1 MIPTKFDFVSLPN
14 STGKLFITCFPGL
27 NVEKVFDLDILQSTF
42 SDFVGLGC
50 TTIVSLVEDKEF
62 DEICGKEIFLEHIR
76 KHDFQWHHLP
86 IVDYKVPES
95 EFFRN
100 WGRVCRSLKQEF
112 QRGNSICLHCKGGI
126 GRSGTVAAM
135 LLIEYGKENS
145 VAIQQV
151 RQKRKGAIENKL
163 QEDFVLNFSIE
174 QGLFEQL

>member
-1 MIPTKFDFVSLPN
+1 MTSTKIDFVSLPN

-27 NVEKVFDLDILQSTF
+27 NVEKDFDLDILQSTF
-42 SDFVGLGC
+42 SDLVGLGC

-62 DEICGKEIFLEHIR
+62 EEICGKEIFLEHIR

-86 IVDYKVPES
+86 IVDYKVPGT

-100 WGRVCRSLKQEF
+100 WGRVCRTLKQEF
-112 QRGNSICLHCKGGI
+112 QRGNSIGLHCKGGI

-151 RQKRKGAIENKL
+151 RQKRKGAIENQL
-163 QEDFVLNFSIE
+163 QEDFVRNFSIE